1 MNQKNLLIL
10 GEKTLKKFNI
20 DDAHIKAKILLEFVL
35 KQKGSELLINS
46 LEEVSELKAQQYEEH
61 VKEIINGKPLQ
72 YITNSQEFMG
82 LNFYVD
88 ENVLIPQPDTE
99 LLVEIVIEKIQEKAK
114 KYTTEGKMKFSFEN
128 VQNGE
133 NSESK
138 PIKIL
143 DLCTGSGCIGISI
156 AKYTN
161 AKVTVTDISEEAIKV
176 AKKNAALNNVE
187 EKIEFIVSNLFE
199 NLEGRQFDYI
209 LSNPPYIETSTIKT
223 LSKEVQNEPHIALDG
238 GEDGLKFYKEI
249 LKNAY
254 KYLLPNGYL
263 ILEIGYNQAENIINI
278 YKKCYKQAE
287 NIINIYKKCYN
298 QAENIINIYKNDYKQ
313 KENII
318 NLCKKNT
325 DKNKLISTKPLILK
339 NCTKCKIEEN
349 LILETKTP
357 IKDLAG
363 NDRVLIFRKI

>member
-1 MNQKNLLIL
+1 MKKNLLIL

-35 KQKGSELLINS
+35 KQKESELLINS

-61 VKEIINGKPLQ
+61 IKEIINGKPLQ

-99 LLVEIVIEKIQEKAK
+99 LLVETVIEKLEK
-114 KYTTEGKMKFSFEN
+114 KYSMEETIKFDLKN
-128 VQNGE
+128 VQNH
-133 NSESK
+133 
-138 PIKIL
+138 IL

-161 AKVTVTDISEEAIKV
+161 AKVTATDISKEAIKV
-176 AKKNAALNNVE
+176 AKKNAVLNNVE

-199 NLEGRQFDYI
+199 NLEGRKFDYI
-209 LSNPPYIETSTIKT
+209 VSNPPYIETSTIKT
-223 LSKEVQNEPHIALDG
+223 LSKEVQQEPHIALDG

-278 YKKCYKQAE
+278 YKKCY
-287 NIINIYKKCYN
+287 N
-298 QAENIINIYKNDYKQ
+298 QAENIV
-313 KENII
+313 
-318 NLCKKNT
+318 
-325 DKNKLISTKPLILK
+325 
-339 NCTKCKIEEN
+339 
-349 LILETKTP
+349 LETKTP

>member
-35 KQKGSELLINS
+35 KQKGSEILINN

-61 VKEIINGKPLQ
+61 IKEIINGKPLQ

-99 LLVEIVIEKIQEKAK
+99 LLVETVIEKIQEKAK

-128 VQNGE
+128 VQNH
-133 NSESK
+133 
-138 PIKIL
+138 IL

-161 AKVTVTDISEEAIKV
+161 AKVTATDISKEAIKV
-176 AKKNAALNNVE
+176 AKKNAVLNNVE

-199 NLEGRQFDYI
+199 NLEGRKFDYI
-209 LSNPPYIETSTIKT
+209 VSNPPYIETSTIKT
-223 LSKEVQNEPHIALDG
+223 LSKEVQQEPHIALDG

-278 YKKCYKQAE
+278 YKKCY
-287 NIINIYKKCYN
+287 N
-298 QAENIINIYKNDYKQ
+298 QAENIV
-313 KENII
+313 
-318 NLCKKNT
+318 
-325 DKNKLISTKPLILK
+325 
-339 NCTKCKIEEN
+339 
-349 LILETKTP
+349 LETKTP

-363 NDRVLIFRKI
+363 NDRVLIFKKI

>member
-1 MNQKNLLIL
+1 MNKKNLLIL

-35 KQKGSELLINS
+35 KQKESELLINS

-61 VKEIINGKPLQ
+61 IKEIINGKPLQ

-99 LLVEIVIEKIQEKAK
+99 LLVETVIEKLEK
-114 KYTTEGKMKFSFEN
+114 KYSMEETIKFDLKN
-128 VQNGE
+128 VQNH
-133 NSESK
+133 
-138 PIKIL
+138 IL

-161 AKVTVTDISEEAIKV
+161 AKVTATDISKEAIKV
-176 AKKNAALNNVE
+176 AKKNAVLNNVE

-199 NLEGRQFDYI
+199 NLEGRKFDYI
-209 LSNPPYIETSTIKT
+209 VSNPPYIETSTIKT
-223 LSKEVQNEPHIALDG
+223 LSKEVQQEPHIALDG

-278 YKKCYKQAE
+278 YKKCY
-287 NIINIYKKCYN
+287 N
-298 QAENIINIYKNDYKQ
+298 QAENIV
-313 KENII
+313 
-318 NLCKKNT
+318 
-325 DKNKLISTKPLILK
+325 
-339 NCTKCKIEEN
+339 
-349 LILETKTP
+349 LETKTP

>member
-35 KQKGSELLINS
+35 KQKGSEILINN

-61 VKEIINGKPLQ
+61 IKEIINGKPLQ

-99 LLVEIVIEKIQEKAK
+99 LLVETVIEKIQEKAK

-128 VQNGE
+128 VQNH
-133 NSESK
+133 
-138 PIKIL
+138 IL

-161 AKVTVTDISEEAIKV
+161 AKVTATDISKEAIKV
-176 AKKNAALNNVE
+176 AKKNAVLNNVE

-199 NLEGRQFDYI
+199 NLEGRKFDYI
-209 LSNPPYIETSTIKT
+209 VSNPPYIETSTIKT
-223 LSKEVQNEPHIALDG
+223 LSKEVQQEPHIALDG

-278 YKKCYKQAE
+278 YKKCYSRE
-287 NIINIYKKCYN
+287 Y
-298 QAENIINIYKNDYKQ
+298 
-313 KENII
+313 
-318 NLCKKNT
+318 
-325 DKNKLISTKPLILK
+325 S
-339 NCTKCKIEEN
+339 
-349 LILETKTP
+349 
-357 IKDLAG
+357 
-363 NDRVLIFRKI
+363 FRN